1 MDYDV
6 LKIVH
11 VSAVTLSFL
20 GFFARGLGM
29 IGDASWINS
38 RLARTL
44 PHVVDTVL
52 LLSALGLVW
61 MLRMSPF
68 AAPWLAAKIVGLVVY
83 VLLGSIALRRGR
95 TKPVR
100 IAAWVTAMATFV
112 YIVSV
117 AITKNPAGFFAA
129 VG

>member
-68 AAPWLAAKIVGLVVY
+68 AAP
-83 VLLGSIALRRGR
+83 
-95 TKPVR
+95 
-100 IAAWVTAMATFV
+100 
-112 YIVSV
+112 
-117 AITKNPAGFFAA
+117 
-129 VG
+129 